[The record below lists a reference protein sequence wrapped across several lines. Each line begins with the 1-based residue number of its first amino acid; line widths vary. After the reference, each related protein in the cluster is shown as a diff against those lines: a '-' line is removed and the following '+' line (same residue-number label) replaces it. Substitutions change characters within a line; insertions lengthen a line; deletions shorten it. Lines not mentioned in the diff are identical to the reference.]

1 MANLSSHIHCQ
12 DCSMSA
18 LCLAQPLDADS
29 MARLDTIIQRHKPLH
44 KRDLLT
50 AAGTPLKFLYAVR
63 SGSLKSYT
71 LDDNGVEQIIDFH
84 LPGDLVGFDALA
96 DGKHRSFSQA
106 LETTMLCEIPLQS
119 LDELAIQ
126 MPALRKQMMKLMSSE
141 IFESKQLLGNLNNRS
156 AQQRLAH
163 FLLTLS
169 KRFSDR
175 GLSGKSF
182 RLTMTRADIGNY
194 LGLSVETISRILSA
208 LQADGAIDVQNKLV
222 EITSLEQLREL
233 AGH

>member
-1 MANLSSHIHCQ
+1 MASLTSHIHCQ

-18 LCLAQPLDADS
+18 LCLPQPLDPQS
-29 MARLDTIIQRHKPLH
+29 MAKLDTIIQRHKPLQ
-44 KRDLLT
+44 KRDVLT
-50 AAGTPLKFLYAVR
+50 SAGAPLRFLYAVR

-71 LDDNGVEQIIDFH
+71 IDDQGTEQIIDFH

-106 LETTMLCEIPLQS
+106 LETTMLCEIPLNS
-119 LDELAIQ
+119 LDELAVQ

-141 IFESKQLLGNLNNRS
+141 IFDSKQLLGALNHRS
-156 AQQRLAH
+156 AEQRLAH

-169 KRFSDR
+169 KRFAER

-182 RLTMTRADIGNY
+182 RLTMTRADIANY
-194 LGLSVETISRILSA
+194 LGLSVETISRLLSS
-208 LQADGAIDVQNKLV
+208 LQTQGMIAVDNKLV
-222 EITSLEQLREL
+222 NITDLNALQQV